1 MKIGKSIVQDI
12 SLQQLQN
19 DKSIKKQKANNT
31 SSATLPTETESGL
44 SFKNASFVGEIKAL
58 NETMLGIELAES
70 SIRQV
75 NSDKME
81 EAVKSLRDI
90 TTTLKGILAR
100 NFAKTNEN
108 SEQYRVEAV
117 RAKLYGTNPSNL
129 HDFDY
134 LSTKAASLLA

>member
-1 MKIGKSIVQDI
+1 MKIGESRVQDI

-19 DKSIKKQKANNT
+19 DKSIKKQKIDNVS
-31 SSATLPTETESGL
+31 SSALPAETESGL

-58 NETMLGIELAES
+58 NETMLGIGLAES

-75 NSDKME
+75 NGDKME
-81 EAVKSLRDI
+81 EAVKGLRDI
-90 TTTLKGILAR
+90 TTTLKNILAR

-108 SEQYRVEAV
+108 SEQYGVDV
-117 RAKLYGTNPSNL
+117 VKSKLYGTNPSNL

-134 LSTKAASLLA
+134 LSTKAAGLLA

>member
-1 MKIGKSIVQDI
+1 
-12 SLQQLQN
+12 
-19 DKSIKKQKANNT
+19 
-31 SSATLPTETESGL
+31 
-44 SFKNASFVGEIKAL
+44 VGEIKAL
-58 NETMLGIELAES
+58 NETMLGIGLAES

-75 NSDKME
+75 NGDKME

-90 TTTLKGILAR
+90 TTTLKDILAR

-108 SEQYRVEAV
+108 SEQYGVEAV
-117 RAKLYGTNPSNL
+117 KAKLYGTNPSNL

>member
-1 MKIGKSIVQDI
+1 MKIGESRVQDI

-19 DKSIKKQKANNT
+19 DKSIKKQKTDNT
-31 SSATLPTETESGL
+31 SSVALPTETESGL
-44 SFKNASFVGEIKAL
+44 SSKNASFVGEIKAL
-58 NETMLGIELAES
+58 NETMLGIGLAES

-75 NSDKME
+75 NGDKME

-90 TTTLKGILAR
+90 TTTLKDILAR

-108 SEQYRVEAV
+108 SEQYGVEAV
-117 RAKLYGTNPSNL
+117 KAKLYGTNPSNL

>member
-1 MKIGKSIVQDI
+1 MKIGESRVQDI

-19 DKSIKKQKANNT
+19 DKSMKKQKIDNVS
-31 SSATLPTETESGL
+31 SSALPAETESGL
-44 SFKNASFVGEIKAL
+44 SFKNASFVSEIKAL
-58 NETMLGIELAES
+58 NETMLGIGLAES

-75 NSDKME
+75 NGDKME
-81 EAVKSLRDI
+81 EAVRGLRDI
-90 TTTLKGILAR
+90 TTTLKNILAR

-108 SEQYRVEAV
+108 SEQYGVDV
-117 RAKLYGTNPSNL
+117 VKSKLYGTNPSNL

>member
-1 MKIGKSIVQDI
+1 MKIGESRVQDI

-19 DKSIKKQKANNT
+19 DKSIKKQKTDNT
-31 SSATLPTETESGL
+31 SSTSLSAEAESGL
-44 SFKNASFVGEIKAL
+44 SSKNASFVGEIKAL
-58 NETMLGIELAES
+58 NETMLGIGLAES

-75 NSDKME
+75 NGDKME
-81 EAVKSLRDI
+81 EAVKGLRDI
-90 TTTLKGILAR
+90 TTTLKNILAR

-108 SEQYRVEAV
+108 SEQYGVEAV
-117 RAKLYGTNPSNL
+117 KAKLYGTNPSNL

>member
-1 MKIGKSIVQDI
+1 MKIGESRVQDI

-19 DKSIKKQKANNT
+19 DKSIKKQKIDNVS
-31 SSATLPTETESGL
+31 SSALPAETESGL
-44 SFKNASFVGEIKAL
+44 SFKNASFVSEIKAL
-58 NETMLGIELAES
+58 NETMLGIGLAES

-75 NSDKME
+75 NGDKME
-81 EAVKSLRDI
+81 EAVRGLRDI
-90 TTTLKGILAR
+90 TTTLKNILAR

-108 SEQYRVEAV
+108 SEQYGVDV
-117 RAKLYGTNPSNL
+117 VKSKLYGTNPSNL

>member
-1 MKIGKSIVQDI
+1 MKIGESRVQDI

-19 DKSIKKQKANNT
+19 DKSIKKQKTDNT
-31 SSATLPTETESGL
+31 SSTSLSTEAESGL
-44 SFKNASFVGEIKAL
+44 SSKNASFVGEIKAL
-58 NETMLGIELAES
+58 NETMLGIGLAEN

-75 NSDKME
+75 NGDKME
-81 EAVKSLRDI
+81 EAVKGLRDI
-90 TTTLKGILAR
+90 TTTLKNILAR

-108 SEQYRVEAV
+108 SEQYGVEAV
-117 RAKLYGTNPSNL
+117 KAKLYGTNPSNL